1 MVSVLRRFE
10 PYAYLIMRVV
20 VGLMFAAHG
29 LQKLF
34 GVLGGTQVVLLSRLG
49 AAGVI
54 EAAGGVLIALG
65 GFTVPVA
72 FVASAEMLA
81 AYFLGHYPRPGR
93 WPIQNG
99 GELAVCYC
107 VVFLYIATRGSGIL
121 SLDGLMRRR

>member
-1 MVSVLRRFE
+1 MGSALRRFE
-10 PYAYLIMRVV
+10 PYAYLLMRVV
-20 VGLMFAAHG
+20 VGLLFMAHG

-34 GVLGGTQVVLLSRLG
+34 GVLGGTQVPLLSRIG

-54 EAAGGVLIALG
+54 EAVGGVLIALG

-72 FVASAEMLA
+72 FVASGEMLA

-99 GELAVCYC
+99 GELALFYC
-107 VVFLYIATRGSGIL
+107 VVFLFMATRGSGIF